1 MVKDPLSFWLEMIMY
16 RCIRTLSV
24 VCVVLVVAMTAVA
37 SANDTSEVARAAFQ
51 AKDRGQFLM
60 AIGLFNQAMA
70 DSQLSR
76 KQRGLLLFG
85 RGSTYQQLGMKE
97 PALTDLD

>member
-1 MVKDPLSFWLEMIMY
+1 MH
-16 RCIRTLSV
+16 RCIAILSAVCIAV
-24 VCVVLVVAMTAVA
+24 VFALTGAAFATE
-37 SANDTSEVARAAFQ
+37 TSELARAAFQ
-51 AKDRGQFLM
+51 AKERGQPLV